1 MMSCTFFGHRECYG
15 LDEQMLRDAIERLIT
30 NGVTTFYVG
39 NQGDF
44 DGMVFRCLTQLEK
57 VYPHISCS
65 VVLAYLPKQKQE
77 YDSYSGYSLY
87 PEGLETVHPRFAI
100 EKRNRWML
108 EHADYCICYINHTYG
123 GAYKFARMAKRKGLT
138 VINLGSAEL

>member
-44 DGMVFRCLTQLEK
+44 DGMVFRCLTQLEQ
-57 VYPHISCS
+57 VHPHISCS

-77 YDSYSGYSLY
+77 YDSYAGYSLY
-87 PEGLETVHPRFAI
+87 PEGLETVPPRFAI
-100 EKRNRWML
+100 DKRNRWMI
-108 EHADYCICYINHTYG
+108 ERAEYCVCYVNNTFG
-123 GAYKFARMAKRKGLT
+123 GAYKFARTAKRTGLT
-138 VINLGSAEL
+138 VINLGRAEL